1 MRGRDGLCEGRPAL
15 FCCVICSVDSFHFF
29 VFLSKIVQALFCC
42 FAGAI
47 WWDLDEY
54 IEVLGR
60 AIEGYFMSEHYVD
73 AKDVH

>member
-1 MRGRDGLCEGRPAL
+1 
-15 FCCVICSVDSFHFF
+15 
-29 VFLSKIVQALFCC
+29 VQALFCC